1 MTHSPYGRGICSV
14 CNREMNLLKN
24 GTLRHHSGPGL
35 GYLTPSAYRCKGA
48 GKAPAARTQN
58 SPA

>member
-1 MTHSPYGRGICSV
+1 MTHSPHGRGICPV

-24 GTLRHHSGPGL
+24 GTLRHHGGPGK

-48 GKAPAARTQN
+48 GTKPSACTQE
-58 SPA
+58 AT